1 MMEDYI
7 NEELDDMNQMFLYD
21 KNKIGL
27 DEEEGE
33 KPTGT
38 VNEDVIHSNMNE
50 NGTESHRNTL
60 EEVIDECPYDTSPVV
75 IEDCVNE

>member
-50 NGTESHRNTL
+50 NGTESHHNTL